1 MSEVLKTQIEQQRER
16 IPLELIRGG
25 IGATA
30 LRFATMENQPG
41 VPEIFDTI
49 QGEGR
54 NLGRPTVFARLSD
67 CNLQCSWCDTPQTWA
82 FTEKRAEA
90 HDEGKLYDRSVE
102 QTYIEVGD
110 AVRNIDGYPIKR
122 LVITGGEP
130 LMQQG
135 GIVELAKGL
144 RQDNEEYWI
153 EIETNGTIAPKP
165 ELQEVVDQF
174 NVSVKLSNSGNQE
187 RKRLKQP
194 ALETFAKM
202 DNADFKF
209 VVMDDAD
216 LPEILDIID
225 GHNIPHDRVFL
236 MPEGRTEEE
245 VKTHQETLVE
255 LAKKEGFNVTT
266 RLHILLWGKRRNV

>member
-16 IPLELIRGG
+16 IPLEVISGG

-54 NLGRPTVFARLSD
+54 NLGTPTVFARLSD
-67 CNLQCSWCDTPQTWA
+67 CNLTCSWCDTPQTWA

-90 HDEGKLYDRSVE
+90 HDEGIVYDKNVE
-102 QTYIEVGD
+102 QTYVEVGD
-110 AVRNIDGYPIKR
+110 AVKNIDGYPIKR

-130 LMQQG
+130 LMQQR

-144 RQDNEEYWI
+144 RRDNEEYWI

-194 ALETFAKM
+194 ALEAFAKM

-266 RLHILLWGKRRNV
+266 RLHILIYGKKRNV